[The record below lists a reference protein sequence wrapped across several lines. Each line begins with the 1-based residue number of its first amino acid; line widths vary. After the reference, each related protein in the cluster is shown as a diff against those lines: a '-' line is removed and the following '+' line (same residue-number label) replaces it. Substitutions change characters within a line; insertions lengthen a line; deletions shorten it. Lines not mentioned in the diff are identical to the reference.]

1 MRNILEMSLVPFDF
15 VPSIALVTLH
25 ILGVSMLVALVRL
38 MRGPSLADRVVA
50 LDLIA
55 ALAVGLIA
63 VYAIYD
69 EQPMLLRAGI
79 VVALMVFVGTAAFA
93 MFLERRARR

>member
-1 MRNILEMSLVPFDF
+1 MKNMLELSLVHFDF
-15 VPSIALVTLH
+15 VPSIALATLH
-25 ILGVSMLVALVRL
+25 ILGASMLVALVRL

-93 MFLERRARR
+93 MFLERRARQ

>member
-1 MRNILEMSLVPFDF
+1 MTEWLEKILEQGLVPAT
-15 VPSIALVTLH
+15 ALLTLH
-25 ILGVSMLVALVRL
+25 ILGVSMLVAFVRL

-55 ALAVGLIA
+55 ALTVGVIA
-63 VYAIYD
+63 VYSIYD

-79 VVALMVFVGTAAFA
+79 VVALVVFVGTAAFA
-93 MFLERRARR
+93 MFLERRARP